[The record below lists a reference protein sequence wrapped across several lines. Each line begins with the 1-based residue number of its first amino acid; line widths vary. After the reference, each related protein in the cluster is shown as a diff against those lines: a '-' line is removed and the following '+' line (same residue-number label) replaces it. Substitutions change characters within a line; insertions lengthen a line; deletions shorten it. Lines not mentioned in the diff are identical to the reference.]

1 MALQA
6 ELSSPVAEK
15 AALVSTTR
23 LFFFTA
29 LFLFQ
34 MGARPDPC
42 QYDQQTNIQDIC
54 NLSTI
59 LSQFQ
64 WLATS
69 SRQVENTKWFLQFI
83 KK

>member
-15 AALVSTTR
+15 DAFVSTTR

-29 LFLFQ
+29 LLLLQ

-42 QYDQQTNIQDIC
+42 QYDQQANIQDIC

-59 LSQFQ
+59 LPLFQ
-64 WLATS
+64 CLATS
-69 SRQVENTKWFLQFI
+69 PRQVENTKWSLQFI